1 MVYIKYKHIYQN
13 DTKCSSKFIKYF
25 YIVFQQLFYPN
36 LLDIALSLTEQVDV
50 PGKPHHN
57 FLDLGL

>member
-1 MVYIKYKHIYQN
+1 MYEN
-13 DTKCSSKFIKYF
+13 DTKCSFKVVKYF

-50 PGKPHHN
+50 PGKPRHY
-57 FLDLGL
+57 FLGLDL